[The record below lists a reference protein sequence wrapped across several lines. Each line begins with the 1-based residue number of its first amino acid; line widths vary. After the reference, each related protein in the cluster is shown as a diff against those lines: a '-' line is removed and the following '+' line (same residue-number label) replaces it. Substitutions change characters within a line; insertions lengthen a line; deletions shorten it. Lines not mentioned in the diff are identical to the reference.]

1 MKEGL
6 VSRTAMLIAASQLQ
20 AKHDVVLSYYLEPE
34 AISISTVVLQKSGV
48 RGALLQGLIQSSA
61 GGLILKFFEW
71 LLLPGLPAHF
81 VLRKHV
87 IAQHVAQ
94 AISGDSNGDGGAARL
109 IVVAAGFDA
118 LAYRTARTNGD
129 LDVVEIDFPSTQVFK
144 KTCLSALPPCA
155 NLQFCSADLSQQ
167 SMTSLFSK
175 NQQPPNLPLDAS
187 QSTQGRSVIVIEG
200 LTMYLPEAKVH
211 QLLKDARILAD
222 NGGQVICTFMVP
234 APDQRIAFH
243 NANPLVKHL
252 LSLWREPFT
261 WGATQ
266 TAFEALAQ
274 GMGYIKVEFFNT
286 QDFATSI
293 GYGKR
298 VAVGEVIAKL
308 TV

>member
-129 LDVVEIDFPSTQVFK
+129 LDVVEIDFPSTQAFK

-167 SMTSLFSK
+167 SMTSLFAV
-175 NQQPPNLPLDAS
+175 NQPLQTA
-187 QSTQGRSVIVIEG
+187 GRSVIVIEG